1 MVQSCIVKD
10 VINEGIR
17 SSYQLVWVAP
27 LQTDDS
33 IKLLKTI
40 NLECQS

>member
-17 SSYQLVWVAP
+17 SSYQTFNGGGGTPTWYSHA
-27 LQTDDS
+27 
-33 IKLLKTI
+33 LLKM
-40 NLECQS
+40 